1 MTQITFFDIFKKVL
15 SYYKFLLIVF
25 LFSFFSLYFYFSSLN
40 SMYKGEINVQ
50 ENSTNESQ
58 TIEKI
63 VYIKDY
69 FLKQSIRSM
78 ESWFDSNKILF
89 FSNYVKFITNEN
101 IKSEVI
107 LKFFEENKIEK
118 NYENLQDY
126 KSNLKFIIQRNLSNV
141 VTDIKIEFT
150 INDSKIAKNFL
161 EFFLLTSNKNYLEQ
175 NLDKTL
181 YILESKLSNQE
192 EQITNLENI
201 QFKKDQI
208 IKKTLLEL
216 KKLINI
222 EKYQSS
228 TFNSEKYSKTLAENL
243 GIIEENFS
251 NMSINDEVLFINN
264 LINLNKFDLLNESFL
279 YDKYYLLEKRN
290 ILFS

>member
-1 MTQITFFDIFKKVL
+1 M
-15 SYYKFLLIVF
+15 
-25 LFSFFSLYFYFSSLN
+25 
-40 SMYKGEINVQ
+40 
-50 ENSTNESQ
+50 
-58 TIEKI
+58 
-63 VYIKDY
+63 
-69 FLKQSIRSM
+69 
-78 ESWFDSNKILF
+78 
-89 FSNYVKFITNEN
+89 
-101 IKSEVI
+101 
-107 LKFFEENKIEK
+107 
-118 NYENLQDY
+118 
-126 KSNLKFIIQRNLSNV
+126 
-141 VTDIKIEFT
+141 
-150 INDSKIAKNFL
+150 
-161 EFFLLTSNKNYLEQ
+161 
-175 NLDKTL
+175 DKTL

-290 ILFS
+290 ILLSGYIDSALEASYIQNQELEKLIYSLNYIKNNYIFHNYDKILNPVVVKLISFSSLIISIIISFAIILIFVLAIIVINNYKDENN